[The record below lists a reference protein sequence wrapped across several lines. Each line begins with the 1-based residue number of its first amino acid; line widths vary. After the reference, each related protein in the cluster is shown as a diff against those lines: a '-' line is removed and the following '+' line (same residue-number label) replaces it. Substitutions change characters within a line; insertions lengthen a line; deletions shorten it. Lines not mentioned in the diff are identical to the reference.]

1 MAESVI
7 SLSAFK
13 SDASRLLRKMQEHSE
28 PLVLTQNGKATAI
41 VEDYEEYRRRQ
52 QGLLMLKLVVQGE
65 SDLQQGKLTTQDAV
79 FSALRER
86 LARDKTRDG

>member
-1 MAESVI
+1 MVESVI

-13 SDASRLLRKMQEHSE
+13 SDASRLLREMQEHAE

-65 SDLQQGKLTTQDAV
+65 SDVQQGKLTTQDAI
-79 FSALRER
+79 FSALRGR
-86 LARDKTRDG
+86 LARDETKDG